1 MMAIQDGNI
10 EVIKLLI
17 QQGADVNHRCG
28 YGDSPLLVAIRNDD
42 IDTLNV
48 LIKHGAN
55 PNSIPRHSGGRRTP
69 LMESVLKDNKE
80 IMVALLNA
88 NARINEVTEINGNN
102 ALILATVHGSIE
114 CLKTL
119 LERGSNVDQQN
130 NNGETALTMA
140 AKFGSVEIIEVLLQ
154 HNASIDAQDFCK
166 RTALMHAAITNH
178 VDCVKLLIASGARL
192 DITDNLNCDALMHS
206 LTHHEDDK
214 CPLLLIRSGSSLH
227 NVSRSGF
234 TPLQMCVSRYRIPII
249 KEMIKYGVNVN
260 QCTFSHTALWLA
272 TDECFEECVKILLN
286 ANASPNIG
294 RPPLVIAAR
303 YSDNL
308 DCINM
313 LLDAGAD
320 VNRTDP
326 HWGSFIQAGARQGS
340 CEIVK
345 SALNAG
351 SDVNISPI
359 DLVYPRDY
367 NEHAM
372 LMLFAA
378 GEENTYF
385 SSTDAPKFI
394 GEAKNDLKL
403 QNLCRRAIRKHLAVA
418 RPKRNMFRLVSLL
431 PLPKMVKNYLL
442 YDVTI

>member
-1 MMAIQDGNI
+1 MTAIEDGNI

-178 VDCVKLLIASGARL
+178 VNCVKLLIASGARL

-214 CPLLLIRSGSSLH
+214 YPLLLIRSGSSLH
-227 NVSRSGF
+227 NVSRIYHAAYG
-234 TPLQMCVSRYRIPII
+234 TRII
-249 KEMIKYGVNVN
+249 KFN
-260 QCTFSHTALWLA
+260 
-272 TDECFEECVKILLN
+272 
-286 ANASPNIG
+286 
-294 RPPLVIAAR
+294 
-303 YSDNL
+303 
-308 DCINM
+308 
-313 LLDAGAD
+313 
-320 VNRTDP
+320 
-326 HWGSFIQAGARQGS
+326 
-340 CEIVK
+340 
-345 SALNAG
+345 
-351 SDVNISPI
+351 
-359 DLVYPRDY
+359 
-367 NEHAM
+367 
-372 LMLFAA
+372 
-378 GEENTYF
+378 
-385 SSTDAPKFI
+385 
-394 GEAKNDLKL
+394 
-403 QNLCRRAIRKHLAVA
+403 
-418 RPKRNMFRLVSLL
+418 
-431 PLPKMVKNYLL
+431 
-442 YDVTI
+442 